1 MKNRRIFS
9 VFLLVVLILTTVL
22 PPSVSAVEEMDVAAK
37 AALLIDPTTEEILY
51 EENIHER
58 LYPASLTK
66 VMTALLVLEAVE
78 NGTLTLDQELAAS
91 QYAIES
97 IPYDAS
103 TANIKVG
110 ETLSVETLL
119 YCILVV
125 SANEACNILGEAI
138 AGSVDAFVEMMNEK
152 AAALGCEDTHFV
164 TPNGLHDDNH
174 YTTAWDL
181 YLITKAALEYDLF
194 MEVADTRYFTIPATY
209 YNKER
214 TYYTTNFLL
223 SPYRA
228 AGYVYK
234 YAHGVKTGFTSKAG
248 NCLISTA
255 EKDDRQLLGVILG
268 AEKVPLESGG
278 TQVQSFSEM
287 TRLFT
292 WGFDNFTRQEIISSD
307 ELVYEL
313 SVTLSEKDF
322 VVLHPAYDMERLLP
336 NDINVED
343 LQRKFTLVGES
354 VEAPIAA
361 GTELGS
367 VEISY
372 GDTVYA
378 TIPLLAN
385 TNVDASRLL
394 VFRRDVLEFVQRRD
408 VQLIAIAVVAALIL
422 LIIIIK
428 LTGRR
433 RNRYGRRNGYAHNR
447 AYRGRRR

>member
-9 VFLLVVLILTTVL
+9 VFLLVVLLLTAIL
-22 PPSVSAVEEMDVAAK
+22 PPSVFAAEEMDVAAK
-37 AALLIDPTTEEILY
+37 AALLIDPTTDEILY

-66 VMTALLVLEAVE
+66 VMTALLVLEALE
-78 NGTLTLDQELAAS
+78 DGTLTLEQTLPAS

-110 ETLSVETLL
+110 EELSVETLL

-138 AGSVDAFVEMMNEK
+138 AGSVDAFVGLMNEK
-152 AAALGCEDTHFV
+152 AAELGCEDTHFI
-164 TPNGLHDDNH
+164 TPNGLHDDEH

-181 YLITKAALEYDLF
+181 YLITKAACEYDLF
-194 MEVADTRYFTIPATY
+194 MEIADTRYFTVPATY

-214 TYYTTNFLL
+214 TYYTTNLLL

-255 EKDDRQLLGVILG
+255 EKDGRQLVGVILG
-268 AEKVPLESGG
+268 AEKVQLEGGG
-278 TQVQSFSEM
+278 TQTQSFSEM
-287 TRLFT
+287 SRLFT

-313 SVTLSEKDF
+313 SVALSEKDF

-336 NDINVED
+336 KDVKVED
-343 LQRKFTLVGES
+343 LQREFSLVGEI
-354 VEAPIAA
+354 VDAPIAE
-361 GTELGS
+361 GTELGT
-367 VEISY
+367 VTIRH
-372 GDTVYA
+372 GDTVYGV
-378 TIPLLAN
+378 IPLLAN
-385 TNVDASRLL
+385 TDVDASRLL
-394 VFRRDVLEFVQRRD
+394 VFRRDVTEFVQRKD
-408 VQLIAIAVVAALIL
+408 VQLIAIAVLVAIIL
-422 LIIIIK
+422 LILIIK

-433 RNRYGRRNGYAHNR
+433 RRRYGKGSGYAYTR
-447 AYRGRRR
+447 SYRGRRR